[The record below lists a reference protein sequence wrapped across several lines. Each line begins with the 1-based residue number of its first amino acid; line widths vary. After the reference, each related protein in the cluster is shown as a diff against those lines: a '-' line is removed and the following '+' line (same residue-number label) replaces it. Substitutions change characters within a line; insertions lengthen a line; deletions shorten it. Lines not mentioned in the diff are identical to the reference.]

1 MFFVTGLGVNVLDK
15 RLIAGIVIVVIGV
28 SITGVLFLLPRP
40 TIQYHK
46 TTTADYADYK
56 VGIHNIRDCDINVS
70 FTDNPT
76 LLYTMTIETDGSS
89 NFYLHEDSYQTLLNY
104 YEGPGLAQWSGEEV
118 SVKSIDLLLGTGK
131 AYKLDFWGTRLN
143 VTFNYG
149 NGAVIGQNSFV
160 WLHSDNG
167 TVVVNYDG
175 TDVDDS
181 TLGDSSDPVRID
193 FDLGTQHLIGYD
205 LVYAELNID
214 LPYFYYGDLD
224 INSETFNVT
233 MSGWNRT
240 LNPDIE
246 SYFTDNVEGEG
257 DPPNCYIDVIAVDV
271 VANLVKA
278 TSP

>member
-28 SITGVLFLLPRP
+28 SITGVLFLLPR
-40 TIQYHK
+40 TTVQYHK

-56 VGIHNIRDCDINVS
+56 VGIYNVRDCDINVS
-70 FTDNPT
+70 FTDDPT

-104 YEGPGLAQWSGEEV
+104 YQASGVQWSGDEV
-118 SVKSIDLLLGTGK
+118 SVKNIDLVLGTGK
-131 AYKLDFWGTRLN
+131 VYKIDIWGTQLN

-149 NGAVIGQNSFV
+149 NGAIIGENSFV

-175 TDVDDS
+175 AEVDDS
-181 TLGDSSDPVRID
+181 TLEGSADFIRID
-193 FDLGTQHLIGYD
+193 FDLGTQHLMDYD
-205 LVYAELNID
+205 LLYAELNIN

-224 INSETFNVT
+224 INAETWDVT
-233 MSGWNRT
+233 MTGWNIT
-240 LNPDIE
+240 IHEVAN
-246 SYFTDNVEGEG
+246 SYFTDDIEGEG
-257 DPPNCYIDVIAVDV
+257 SPPNCYIDVFAVDV
-271 VANLVKA
+271 VANLFKDLA
-278 TSP
+278 P